1 MLCLDRGREGGVI
14 GTRGAE
20 KLCEAGEQ
28 NLPAERSIW
37 VSARRGLGENL
48 MTSSNSPAGWIW
60 A

>member
-1 MLCLDRGREGGVI
+1 ML
-14 GTRGAE
+14 GTTGAE
-20 KLCEAGEQ
+20 QVCEAGEQ
-28 NLPAERSIW
+28 NPASREVRL